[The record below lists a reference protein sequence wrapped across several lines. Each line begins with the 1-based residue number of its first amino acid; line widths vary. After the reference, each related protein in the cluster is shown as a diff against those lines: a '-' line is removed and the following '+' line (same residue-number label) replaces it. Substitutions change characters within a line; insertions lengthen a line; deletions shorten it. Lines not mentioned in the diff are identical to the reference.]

1 MHTIRYVY
9 YKEDAMC
16 VGWWVAYP
24 DYRTQGASLEELEEN
39 LRDIQQDLER
49 GAMPCAFV
57 MQANW

>member
-1 MHTIRYVY
+1 MRMMPYVY
-9 YKEDAMC
+9 YEEDAMC
-16 VGWWVAYP
+16 VGWRIAYP
-24 DYRTQGASLEELEEN
+24 DYRTQDASLEELEEN

>member
-1 MHTIRYVY
+1 
-9 YKEDAMC
+9 MC